1 MWGQEMEHMR
11 ASLVARKVKMK
22 GGKRFRVCALDLLL
36 LESLLVNHEE
46 EWRQPLRAKPGP

>member
-11 ASLVARKVKMK
+11 GSLVARKVKMK